1 MGAVG
6 AAARHG
12 KVGSNSTQTTL
23 STMGDDAKLQEIQK
37 LGGTAIKPVGWDRTG
52 WEAFQYMLWNPDTGE
67 VLTRTPLSWLKITVF
82 YCIYYS
88 CLAGFWIA
96 CMNIFFATLPE
107 VHDGPRWLQK
117 DSIIGVNP
125 GVGLRPRN
133 TDARI
138 DSQMFVLRQG
148 DTNTHESELEG
159 EGDLNADYVAR
170 TEKFLEIYDDT
181 NMGKRTLE
189 TGEEET
195 YPVFNLEELGD
206 CNKENKYGYVV
217 EEVAK
222 GQPPNKVRPC
232 IFIKLNTIW
241 GWTPK
246 PYDCAAEKKKGKE
259 SEGPCLEEV
268 EKHITA
274 QGADALNNVYINCA
288 GRYAADKEA
297 LEGGLEYFPKNRGL
311 PISYFPYQ
319 GKGKG
324 AGGNFHAPLVA
335 VRITP
340 KEEHAGQLIHIECRA
355 YYEGVKH
362 VTKTKEGM
370 VMFELQIKDD

>member
-1 MGAVG
+1 
-6 AAARHG
+6 
-12 KVGSNSTQTTL
+12 
-23 STMGDDAKLQEIQK
+23 MGDDAKLQEIQK

-107 VHDGPRWLQK
+107 AHDGPRWLQK

-148 DTNTHESELEG
+148 DTNTHESEREG

-195 YPVFNLEELGD
+195 YPVFNLKELGD
-206 CNKENKYGYVV
+206 CNKANKYGYVV

-246 PYDCAAEKKKGKE
+246 PYDCAAEKAKGKE

-274 QGADALNNVYINCA
+274 QGADAQNNVYINCA

>member
-1 MGAVG
+1 
-6 AAARHG
+6 
-12 KVGSNSTQTTL
+12 
-23 STMGDDAKLQEIQK
+23 MGDDAKLQEIQK

-107 VHDGPRWLQK
+107 NMDGPKWQQA

-138 DSQMFVLRQG
+138 DSQMFVLEQG
-148 DTNTHESELEG
+148 DTNIHMSEHEG

-170 TEKFLEIYDDT
+170 TEKFLEVYADKDMGERQVAGT
-181 NMGKRTLE
+181 NDME
-189 TGEEET
+189 S
-195 YPVFNLEELGD
+195 YPTFDLAELGE
-206 CNKENKYGYVV
+206 CNKDNHYGF
-217 EEVAK
+217 VAK
-222 GQPPNKVRPC
+222 KEGDKVEPC

-246 PYDCAAEKKKGKE
+246 PYDCAAEKAKGDE
-259 SEGPCLEEV
+259 SEGPCLPEV
-268 EKHITA
+268 EDHIKA
-274 QGADALNNVYINCA
+274 QGADAANNVYVNCR
-288 GRYAADKEA
+288 GRYAADQEA
-297 LEGGLEYFPKNRGL
+297 LKDGLTYFPANRGL
-311 PISYFPYQ
+311 PIKYFPYQ
-319 GKGKG
+319 GKGKM
-324 AGGNFHAPLVA
+324 AGGNYHAPLVA
-335 VRITP
+335 VKISPR
-340 KEEHAGQLIHIECRA
+340 EGHEGQLIHIECRA
-355 YYEGVKH
+355 YYDGVKH

-370 VMFELQIKDD
+370 VMFELQIKDL